1 MIISIEGNK
10 NTGKS
15 TLLSILK
22 DKYKDYEKIKFVDEP
37 LESWL
42 NLKDTDGE
50 NILEKFYKNQS
61 RWSYSFQ
68 MNAFITRSK
77 SILNANPT
85 KNSYYRKIGN
95 NRSSC
100 ICGTIAIFGKISEL
114 EWRLYEEWY
123 NWLLNDYNVKPD
135 IYVYLRCSPDVSFS
149 RMKSRARKEEDIVP
163 KDYITLAADKHD
175 DWLLN
180 EHESAV
186 VTLDVNN
193 DFEKNKQFRDNI
205 VEIFSDIL
213 AGQMHNMAS
222 VIKLKIILYYFI

>member
-1 MIISIEGNK
+1 MIISIEGNIG
-10 NTGKS
+10 TGKS
-15 TLLSILK
+15 TLLSILRN
-22 DKYKDYEKIKFVDEP
+22 KYKDYEKIKFVDEP

-85 KNSYYRKIGN
+85 KNIVIIERSVITDRRVFAELL
-95 NRSSC
+95 RSS
-100 ICGTIAIFGKISEL
+100 GKISEL
-114 EWRLYEEWY
+114 EWKLYEEWY

-163 KDYITLAADKHD
+163 KDYITLVADKHD

-213 AGQMHNMAS
+213 AGQMHNMA
-222 VIKLKIILYYFI
+222 FIS

>member
-1 MIISIEGNK
+1 MIISIEGNIG
-10 NTGKS
+10 TGKS
-15 TLLSILK
+15 TLLSILRN
-22 DKYKDYEKIKFVDEP
+22 KYKDYEKIKFVDEP

-85 KNSYYRKIGN
+85 KNIVIIERSVITDRRVFAELL
-95 NRSSC
+95 RSS
-100 ICGTIAIFGKISEL
+100 GKISEL
-114 EWRLYEEWY
+114 EWKLYEEWY

-163 KDYITLAADKHD
+163 KDYITLVADKHD

-222 VIKLKIILYYFI
+222 IS

>member
-1 MIISIEGNK
+1 MYLRNYCD
-10 NTGKS
+10 
-15 TLLSILK
+15 L
-22 DKYKDYEKIKFVDEP
+22 
-37 LESWL
+37 
-42 NLKDTDGE
+42 
-50 NILEKFYKNQS
+50 LEKV
-61 RWSYSFQ
+61 
-68 MNAFITRSK
+68 
-77 SILNANPT
+77 
-85 KNSYYRKIGN
+85 
-95 NRSSC
+95 
-100 ICGTIAIFGKISEL
+100 SEL
-114 EWRLYEEWY
+114 EWKLYEEWY

-163 KDYITLAADKHD
+163 KDYITLVADKHD

-213 AGQMHNMAS
+213 AGQMHNMAG
-222 VIKLKIILYYFI
+222 I